1 MRCLLLRPCAKRSYL
16 HDEEFQE
23 SDESKDLQSSWDGDR
38 ERSIPSRSKIRELG
52 TGIVD
57 ITREVHATLVD
68 KVAHNTKHTDASVL
82 DFDIAKAIKL
92 FLVSVGNE
100 SKRIKESKL
109 KRARIKNQQSQT
121 KRRGE
126 AEEPKSGQRISK
138 CQSVEA
144 SGEAEQ
150 PKSKHENSR
159 VAGHQEHPRRPSRRW
174 RWKPAWQGQRQR
186 QPKQKWRAK
195 RASWSVVVVRL
206 DTCGDCGGFPFVNRK
221 IVKDTFNEPQSPYP
235 ILAES
240 ISCIRTDVHFLNE
253 MFCCRRRSKK
263 QELHP

>member
-121 KRRGE
+121 KRRGKQKNQSRDKE
-126 AEEPKSGQRISK
+126 SASVSQSRRRGKRNNQSRNTRTHGWLGTKSILEGLQGGGGGSLLGRGKGGGSRNKSGE
-138 CQSVEA
+138 QS
-144 SGEAEQ
+144 
-150 PKSKHENSR
+150 
-159 VAGHQEHPRRPSRRW
+159 
-174 RWKPAWQGQRQR
+174 
-186 QPKQKWRAK
+186 
-195 RASWSVVVVRL
+195 
-206 DTCGDCGGFPFVNRK
+206 
-221 IVKDTFNEPQSPYP
+221 
-235 ILAES
+235 
-240 ISCIRTDVHFLNE
+240 
-253 MFCCRRRSKK
+253 
-263 QELHP
+263 ELHGRW